1 MFSVYSLFDLFL
13 KYYQETLD
21 KIASRKWDVV
31 VLQEQSQRPA
41 FDEDRVCRN
50 TVEPLNTLVEKIK
63 ESSPNAKIQVF
74 LGL

>member
-1 MFSVYSLFDLFL
+1 M
-13 KYYQETLD
+13 E

-50 TVEPLNTLVEKIK
+50 TVEPLNIIVKKIK
-63 ESSPNAKIQVF
+63 EKSPEAKIQVTF
-74 LGL
+74 VS